1 MRKQFFFITA
11 LILLMGCTATR
22 RTGEDNIYQST
33 PNFLFLSDIHLDT
46 TESTRY
52 GDDTGLQLWNNFLQ
66 KADAVL
72 AGPNPPKFV
81 LYTGDLPAH
90 YSCRSDC
97 ELKPDSPVTN
107 THNHNLTVILT
118 GLRNLVAKYKVPF
131 FYLPGNNDAIAGNY
145 FSFSNA
151 SLQNAFGLVPDP
163 ANPYPA
169 LNINGDS
176 ATAPCILSQAHIKKG
191 YYAARPLP
199 GLRLICMNT
208 IIYSRKYTVVDGGT
222 VEGDRNDEMK
232 WLQQE
237 LDEAS
242 LHNEQVY
249 IAMHIPPG
257 TDAYGNQPMWQDSPA
272 NYQKQFLGLLN
283 SYQKNIAGI
292 FFGHT
297 HMDEV
302 RRFYN
307 TANTVIAVGIS
318 CPGITPQHNNNPGFK
333 TVYFNGQTKAPL
345 DFITYYSTPGATGW
359 GDSSYSFR
367 KIFHQGSG
375 TTLYNR
381 LSGMSFSDILADMQ
395 QIYSVRYL
403 PVTYDIGR
411 GIEVK

>member
-1 MRKQFFFITA
+1 MRIKH
-11 LILLMGCTATR
+11 LIPACFLLIAGCTATR
-22 RTGEDNIYQST
+22 STTDDNLDKST

-118 GLRNLVAKYKVPF
+118 GLRNLVAKHKVPF

-169 LNINGDS
+169 LNIKGDS

-237 LDEAS
+237 LDEAAVAAACRF
-242 LHNEQVY
+242 LHLVAAVQLVREGRELDGHGAAVVDQRLL
-249 IAMHIPPG
+249 HEPG
-257 TDAYGNQPMWQDSPA
+257 GDDDAVVAAVEALDDLGRDQR
-272 NYQKQFLGLLN
+272 FLPEEDGHRGLAVAALVLHRRPGVV
-283 SYQKNIAGI
+283 QAQHRAGAE
-292 FFGHT
+292 G
-297 HMDEV
+297 
-302 RRFYN
+302 
-307 TANTVIAVGIS
+307 
-318 CPGITPQHNNNPGFK
+318 
-333 TVYFNGQTKAPL
+333 L
-345 DFITYYSTPGATGW
+345 
-359 GDSSYSFR
+359 
-367 KIFHQGSG
+367 
-375 TTLYNR
+375 
-381 LSGMSFSDILADMQ
+381 
-395 QIYSVRYL
+395 
-403 PVTYDIGR
+403 
-411 GIEVK
+411 